1 MLAARWARLRPVL
14 WILLPA
20 WFATISAI
28 RLSVL
33 VSLSGPGYDGMLYR
47 DATVRWLA
55 GGDPWS
61 ATTGYALFGA
71 PPPTLI
77 AMLPFALLPEA
88 LARIALVGLGVAA
101 SVWLIRRLRLPLWWL
116 AFPPLVDGMY
126 IANPH
131 VFVVPLL
138 VAGAAPL
145 AIFVKVYAGAVPA
158 LLLRWRALLVTAILV
173 IATVPF
179 LPWASFIQR
188 WPQVSAALASQ
199 SGGGGLSAL
208 ATPRLLPIAI
218 AAALYLGRTR
228 LAWWAVPAFWPY
240 TQWYYSSMILPVAT
254 PLAAAALAVP
264 VQGATTVG
272 IVLAAVELAW
282 LRRRTGQALRPRLAD
297 WLPEP
302 EPASPSR
309 LSPPETGHRI
319 SGGR

>member
-1 MLAARWARLRPVL
+1 VLATRWARIRPVL

-20 WFATISAI
+20 WFVTISAI

-47 DATVRWLA
+47 DATVRWLG

-61 ATTGYALFGA
+61 PTSGYALYGA
-71 PPPTLI
+71 PPPTLV
-77 AMLPFALLPEA
+77 AMVPFAILPEA

-101 SVWLIRRLRLPLWWL
+101 SAWVIRRLGLPLWWL

-145 AIFVKVYAGAVPA
+145 AVFVKVYAGAVPA
-158 LLLRWRALLVTAILV
+158 LLLRWRSIVVTAALVLVTAPL
-173 IATVPF
+173 
-179 LPWASFIQR
+179 LPWGTFLRR
-188 WPQVSAALASQ
+188 WPEVSAALASQ

-208 ATPRLLPIAI
+208 ATPLLLPIA
-218 AAALYLGRTR
+218 AAAAVYLGRKR
-228 LAWWAVPAFWPY
+228 LAWWAVPVFWPY

-272 IVLAAVELAW
+272 IALAAVELAW
-282 LRRRTGQALRPRLAD
+282 LRRRRGEGLRPRLAD
-297 WLPEP
+297 WLPDRDGRTIRSS
-302 EPASPSR
+302 EPARP
-309 LSPPETGHRI
+309 
-319 SGGR
+319 